1 MSWFMH
7 HAVLFAL
14 LCAGAAVLYG
24 LGLTVWLLRQPAGT
38 ERMQEIA
45 RAVQEGAAAYLR
57 RQYTTIAVVAVV
69 PFLLLGFYHSLGWGT
84 AIGFLVGATL
94 SAAAGFIGMNVAVR
108 SNSRTAE
115 AARSGLPPALDVAF
129 RAGSVTGLLVVGL
142 GLFGVAGY
150 YWILTAGIGD
160 TPDKAIHHLV
170 GLAFGGSLISV
181 FARLGGGI
189 YTKAADVGADLVG
202 KIEAGIP
209 EDDPRNPAVI
219 ADNVGDNV
227 GDCAGMAADLFETYA
242 VTAVAVMLLGVTT
255 ASGAGRNL
263 WLYPLAI
270 GAVSII
276 ASIIGVQFA
285 RVREGGN
292 VMNALYRAVIV
303 ATVISALIFIPVT
316 KAFVGTIYT
325 SGTVALAHYSFG
337 ELYGS
342 ALIGLAVTA
351 LLVGITEFYTGTR
364 WNPVKSISRASQTG
378 HATNIIEGLAVGMQ
392 ATAAPVVVIA
402 IGILVANHLAGLFGI
417 GVAVMAQL
425 SMTGLIV
432 ALDAYGPVTDNAGGI
447 AEMADLPPEVRAITD
462 PLDAVGNTTKAVTK
476 GYAIG
481 SAALAALVL
490 FGSYADG
497 LHTQAKAGSALS
509 HLTFDL
515 SDAWVI
521 AGLFIGGLMP
531 FLFASLAMQAVGR
544 VGGEVVEEVRRQF
557 REHPGIMEGTER
569 PQYGP
574 AIDIVTSSAI
584 RSMILPAI
592 VPIAFPIV
600 VGLINAKMLGGLLI
614 GTIVTGLFLA
624 IAMTSGGGAWDNAKK
639 LIEDGLY
646 GGKGSEAHAA
656 AVTGD
661 TVGDPYKDTA
671 GPAINPMIKITNIVA
686 ILIIPVII
694 SIHG

>member
-1 MSWFMH
+1 MSFFRD

-14 LCAGAAVLYG
+14 LCGAAAVAYG
-24 LGLTVWLLRQPAGT
+24 IGLTIWLLRLPAGN

-45 RAVQEGAAAYLR
+45 KAIQEGASAYLR
-57 RQYTTIAVVAVV
+57 RQYQTIAIVAVV
-69 PFLLLGFYHSLGWGT
+69 PFLLIGFYDKLGWGT
-84 AIGFLVGATL
+84 AIGFLIGALL

-115 AARSGLPPALDVAF
+115 AARHGLKPALNVAF

-142 GLFGVAGY
+142 GLLGVAGY
-150 YWILTAGIGD
+150 YWVLTDWIGNSAD
-160 TPDKAIHHLV
+160 SAIDDLV

-242 VTAVAVMLLGVTT
+242 VTAVAVMLLAT
-255 ASGAGRNL
+255 AFPASEL
-263 WLYPLAI
+263 WLYPLCI
-270 GAVSII
+270 GGISII
-276 ASIIGVQFA
+276 ASIIGTFFA
-285 RVREGGN
+285 RVGRDGSI
-292 VMNALYRAVIV
+292 MNALYKSVIV
-303 ATVISALIFIPVT
+303 ATVLSAIGFIPVT
-316 KAFVGTIYT
+316 AAFDGDTF
-325 SGTVALAHYSFG
+325 SFWN
-337 ELYGS
+337 LYGS
-342 ALIGLAVTA
+342 ALIGLGITF
-351 LLVGITEFYTGTR
+351 LLVAITEYYTGTR
-364 WNPVKSISRASQTG
+364 WGPVKSISSASRTG

-392 ATAAPVVVIA
+392 ATALPVIVIA
-402 IGILVANHLAGLFGI
+402 IGIVGAYYAAGRELFGI

-447 AEMADLPPEVRAITD
+447 AEMANLDESVRAITD

-481 SAALAALVL
+481 SAGLAALIL
-490 FGSYADG
+490 FDEYTRG
-497 LHTQAKAGSALS
+497 LRDRGLETI
-509 HLTFDL
+509 TFSL
-515 SDAWVI
+515 SDPWVV

-544 VGGEVVEEVRRQF
+544 VGGQVVEEVRRQF
-557 REHPGIMEGTER
+557 REIPGIMEGTAKPE
-569 PQYGP
+569 YGRS
-574 AIDIVTSSAI
+574 IDIVTGSAI
-584 RSMILPAI
+584 KQMMLPAAI
-592 VPIAFPIV
+592 PILFP
-600 VGLINAKMLGGLLI
+600 LIAGIIKPELLGGLLI
-614 GTIVTGLFLA
+614 GTIVTGIFLA
-624 IAMTSGGGAWDNAKK
+624 IAMISGGGAWDNAKK

-671 GPAINPMIKITNIVA
+671 GPAINPMIKIANIVA
-686 ILIIPVII
+686 ILLIPLIV

>member
-1 MSWFMH
+1 MD

-14 LCAGAAVLYG
+14 LCAVAAIAYG
-24 LGLTVWLLRQPAGT
+24 LYLTAWILRQPAGT

-57 RQYTTIAVVAVV
+57 RQYMTIAVVAIA
-69 PFLLLGFYHSLGWGT
+69 PFLLLGFYNKLGWGT
-84 AIGFLVGATL
+84 AVGFLIGAAF

-108 SNSRTAE
+108 SNVRTAE
-115 AARSGLPPALDVAF
+115 AARHGLPQALNVAF

-142 GLFGVAGY
+142 GLLGVAGY
-150 YWILTAGIGD
+150 YWALTD
-160 TPDKAIHHLV
+160 WLNHTPQSAIHDLV

-242 VTAVAVMLLGVTT
+242 VTAVAVMLLGVTGR
-255 ASGAGRNL
+255 AFVAGTHL

-270 GAVSII
+270 GGVSII

-292 VMNALYRAVIV
+292 VMNALYRAVLV
-303 ATVISALIFIPVT
+303 ATFISAVLFIPIT
-316 KAFVGTIYT
+316 KGFDSTGP
-325 SGTVALAHYSFG
+325 YSFG
-337 ELYGS
+337 NLYGS
-342 ALIGLAVTA
+342 ALVGLAVTA
-351 LLVGITEFYTGTR
+351 LLVGITEYYTGTR
-364 WNPVKSISRASQTG
+364 WTPVKAIAKASQTG
-378 HATNIIEGLAVGMQ
+378 HATNIIEGLAEGMQ
-392 ATAAPVVVIA
+392 ATAAPVIVLA
-402 IGILVANHLAGLFGI
+402 IGILLANHFAGLFGI

-447 AEMADLPPEVRAITD
+447 AEMADLPAEVRAITD

-497 LHTQAKAGSALS
+497 LAEQGLPTLFN
-509 HLTFDL
+509 LR
-515 SDAWVI
+515 DAWVI

-557 REHPGIMEGTER
+557 REDPGIMEGTSR
-569 PQYGP
+569 PEYGR
-574 AIDIVTSSAI
+574 AIDIVTGSAI
-584 RSMILPAI
+584 KSMISPAI
-592 VPIAFPIV
+592 VPIVFPIV
-600 VGLINAKMLGGLLI
+600 VGLISARMLGGLLI

-639 LIEDGLY
+639 LIEDGEY

-686 ILIIPVII
+686 ILIIPLLI

>member
-1 MSWFMH
+1 MDWFMH
-7 HAVLFAL
+7 HAVLLAL
-14 LCAGAAVLYG
+14 VCAGVAVGYG
-24 LGLTVWLLRQPAGT
+24 LWLTFWLLKQPDGN
-38 ERMQEIA
+38 ERMREIA
-45 RAVQEGAAAYLR
+45 GAVQEGASAYLR
-57 RQYTTIAVVAVV
+57 RQYMTIALVAIV
-69 PFLLLGFYHSLGWGT
+69 PFILIGVYDKLGWGT
-84 AIGFLVGATL
+84 AFGFLIGAVL

-115 AARSGLPPALDVAF
+115 AARGGLKPALNVAF

-142 GLFGVAGY
+142 GLFGVSGY
-150 YWILTAGIGD
+150 YWILTAGFDD
-160 TPDKAIHHLV
+160 TPTQAIHALV

-209 EDDPRNPAVI
+209 EDDPRNAAVI

-242 VTAVAVMLLGVTT
+242 VTAVAVMLLGTLPGLVE
-255 ASGAGRNL
+255 AHL
-263 WLYPLAI
+263 YLYPLAI
-270 GAVSII
+270 GAVSAV
-276 ASIIGVQFA
+276 ASVIGTFFA
-285 RVREGGN
+285 RIGRGAN
-292 VMNALYRAVIV
+292 AIINALYKAVIV
-303 ATVISALIFIPVT
+303 ATLLSAVGFIPITMAFDGGPYDFAHLYLAAIVGLVVT
-316 KAFVGTIYT
+316 F
-325 SGTVALAHYSFG
+325 
-337 ELYGS
+337 
-342 ALIGLAVTA
+342 
-351 LLVGITEFYTGTR
+351 LLVAITEFYTGTR
-364 WNPVKSISRASQTG
+364 WNPVKSIARASQTG
-378 HATNIIEGLAVGMQ
+378 HATNIIEGLAIGMQ
-392 ATAAPVVVIA
+392 ATAFPVVVIA
-402 IGILVANHLAGLFGI
+402 AGVLVAHHLAGLYGI

-447 AEMADLPPEVRAITD
+447 AEMADLPESVRAVTD

-490 FGSYADG
+490 FDSYTSG
-497 LHTQAKAGSALS
+497 LSDRGYSIA
-509 HLTFDL
+509 FDL

-531 FLFASLAMQAVGR
+531 FLFASLAMLAVGR
-544 VGGEVVEEVRRQF
+544 VGGQVVEEVRRQF
-557 REHPGIMEGTER
+557 RENPGIMEGTVR
-569 PQYGP
+569 PEYGR
-574 AIDIVTSSAI
+574 AIDIVTGSAI
-584 RSMILPAI
+584 KSMLLPALI
-592 VPIAFPIV
+592 PIAFPIV
-600 VGLINAKMLGGLLI
+600 IGVINARMLGGLLI

-624 IAMTSGGGAWDNAKK
+624 IAMTAGGGAWDNAKK

-686 ILIIPVII
+686 ILLIPLLV
-694 SIHG
+694 SIHT